1 MMKLRFSRI
10 ARAAR
15 SSSKAIVGVVLTA
28 VFVLAGAPVAQ
39 ADSYTPIT
47 GVGSTWSQNALDQWR
62 SNVKANYGMTVNYS
76 GLGSSAGRSEF
87 LKRTVD
93 YAVSEIPFQTVAG
106 PDNPSPEIIPSDLKY
121 AYMPI
126 VAGGTAFMYSL
137 KIGGQRVTNL
147 RLSGDVISKIFNGD
161 IKNWSDP
168 AIKADNPGLTMPD
181 KTIVPVVRSD
191 GSGSTAQFT
200 LWMSKQHSDVW
211 TTGMTSQFPTKDGF
225 KYQSGSA
232 GVSGYVAQNYGEGAI
247 TYVEYSYAMKQGFP
261 VAKVLNDS
269 NYYVEPTANS
279 VAVALLG
286 AKINEDLT
294 QDLTGVYTSK
304 DPRAYPLS
312 SYSYMILY
320 TDITGTQFTTDKGKT
335 LSTFAKYM
343 LCDGQNQAADL
354 GYSPLPRNLVA
365 AAFQQ
370 VKRIPGTVFPSGD
383 IPADCTNPTFDAAD
397 PQNNRLADTAAQP
410 QACDAKGATQC
421 AGGTGG
427 AAGEDTPTSGSGSG
441 SGSAGGTSAGGSA
454 GTSGG
459 MNAAGST
466 TTDEFGNVVSTGA
479 GGSASGSGGA
489 AGNVSASPFKVED
502 AAWGAPQNLMIG
514 ATVLILAAALLP
526 PFLAPVLSP
535 RVSRMLGR
543 NKPPTE

>member
-15 SSSKAIVGVVLTA
+15 SSSKAFVGVALTA
-28 VFVLAGAPVAQ
+28 VFVLSGTAVAH
-39 ADSYTPIT
+39 AESYTPIT
-47 GVGSTWSQNALDQWR
+47 GTGSTWSQNALDQWR
-62 SNVKANYGMTVNYS
+62 ANVKSNYGMVVNYN
-76 GLGSSAGRSEF
+76 GTGSSAGRQEF
-87 LKRTVD
+87 IKETVD
-93 YAVSEIPFQTVAG
+93 YAVSEIPFQPVTPENPVA
-106 PDNPSPEIIPSDLKY
+106 EIPPQKF

-126 VAGGTAFMYSL
+126 VAGGTAFMYNL

-161 IKNWSDP
+161 IKNWNDP

-247 TYVEYSYAMKQGFP
+247 TYVEYSYALKQGFP
-261 VAKVLNDS
+261 VAKVLNNS

-294 QDLTGVYTSK
+294 QDLTGVYNSA

-312 SYSYMILY
+312 SYSYMIVY
-320 TDITGTQFTTDKGKT
+320 TELAGPFTEAKGKT

-354 GYSPLPRNLVA
+354 GYSPLPMNLVMA
-365 AAFQQ
+365 GFKQ
-370 VKRIPGTVFPSGD
+370 VARIPGTTLPSGNVPD
-383 IPADCTNPTFDAAD
+383 DCANPTFQPGDD
-397 PQNNRLADTAAQP
+397 PANNRLAQTAEQP
-410 QACDAKGATQC
+410 QACDAKGTTQC
-421 AGGTGG
+421 ATGTGG
-427 AAGEDTPTSGSGSG
+427 AAG
-441 SGSAGGTSAGGSA
+441 AGTQTGGGDGGS

-459 MNAAGST
+459 TSSGTSGGTSGGASGGGGT
-466 TTDEFGNVVSTGA
+466 TVDEFGNVVSTGA
-479 GGSASGSGGA
+479 GGSASA
-489 AGNVSASPFKVED
+489 AGGTAANVSASPFKVDD
-502 AAWGAPQNLMIG
+502 AAWGAPQNLMLG
-514 ATVLILAAALLP
+514 ATLLILAAALVP

-535 RVSRMLGR
+535 RVSRVLGR
-543 NKPPTE
+543 NKPPTQ